1 MKLAIIESPYA
12 GDIERNTAYAREC
25 MRWAILNEYAPF
37 ASHLLYTQVLDD
49 SIKYQ
54 RSHGIAMG
62 YHWLFVADIQLIFT
76 DYGISPGMES
86 AMSVAR
92 DHGIEQKFIKLYK

>member
-12 GDIERNTAYAREC
+12 GDVERNIKYAREC

-62 YHWLFVADIQLIFT
+62 LEWLKKADIQLIFT
-76 DYGISPGMES
+76 DYGISPGMKRAINLGS
-86 AMSVAR
+86 YF
-92 DHGIEQKFIKLYK
+92 GIEQQFIKILE